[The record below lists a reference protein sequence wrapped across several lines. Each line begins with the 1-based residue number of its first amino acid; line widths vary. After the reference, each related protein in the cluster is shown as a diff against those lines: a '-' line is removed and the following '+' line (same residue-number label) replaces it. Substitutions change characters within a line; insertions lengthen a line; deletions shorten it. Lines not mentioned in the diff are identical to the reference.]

1 MKYGNK
7 KTEVDGYLFDSRKEA
22 HHYLELK
29 YMLRAGMIQN
39 LRLQVPFVL
48 IPPQKDEKGKVIER
62 AVVYKADFVYEQ
74 NGETVVVDTKG
85 FKTKEYIIKRKLM
98 LERYGYR
105 IKEV

>member
-29 YMLRAGMIQN
+29 YMLRAGLIEN

-74 NGETVVVDTKG
+74 NGETVVEDTKG
-85 FKTKEYIIKRKLM
+85 FKTKEYIIKRKLL